1 MVYLL
6 MAILSSAMV
15 SIVMRL
21 SSNRISGNI
30 SMLAM
35 NYLMC
40 MAVAACYTGFSNLLP
55 SSPDLPQTVGMG
67 AVHGLLY
74 LSSFVLLQW
83 NVKKNGVVLSATFMK
98 LGLLVPIAGS
108 VLLLREIPSLMQL
121 IGFCIAIVAI
131 VLINFTPDPSAT
143 QFRFGL
149 ILLLLGGG
157 CADGMAKVFETLGNP
172 DLSPQF
178 LFYTFAAAFVLCIAL
193 MLQQKQCPGLPEV
206 FFGFL
211 IGIPNYFSAKFL
223 LKALES
229 VPAVVAYPTY
239 SVATIFV
246 VTMAGVFLFR
256 ERLQQRQWIALG
268 IILIALILLN
278 I

>member
-1 MVYLL
+1 MLYLL
-6 MAILSSAMV
+6 LAILSSAMV

-21 SSNRISGNI
+21 SSDRISGNL
-30 SMLAM
+30 SMLSM

-40 MAVAACYTGFSNLLP
+40 MVVAAFYTGFDSLLP
-55 SSPDLPQTVGMG
+55 DSPHLPQTLGMG
-67 AVHGLLY
+67 AIHGLLY
-74 LSSFVLLQW
+74 LSSFVLLQL

-108 VLLLREIPSLMQL
+108 VLFLGEVPSLNQL
-121 IGFCIAIVAI
+121 IGFSIAIAAI
-131 VLINFTPDPSAT
+131 LLINLTPDTSAS

-157 CADGMAKVFETLGNP
+157 CADGMAKVFETLG
-172 DLSPQF
+172 DSQLSPQF
-178 LFYTFAAAFVLCIAL
+178 LFYTFVAAFVLCTAL
-193 MLQQKQCPGLPEV
+193 MLHQKQFPGGAEV

-223 LKALES
+223 LKALKS

-239 SVATIFV
+239 SVTTIFV

-256 ERLQQRQWIALG
+256 ERLEKRQWLALG
-268 IILIALILLN
+268 LILIALVLLN
-278 I
+278 M